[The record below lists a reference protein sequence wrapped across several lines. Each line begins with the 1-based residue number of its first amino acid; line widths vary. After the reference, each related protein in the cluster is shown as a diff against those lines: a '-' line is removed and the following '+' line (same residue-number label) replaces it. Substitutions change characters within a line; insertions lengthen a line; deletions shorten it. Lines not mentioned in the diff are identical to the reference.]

1 MANKSSRTPILKSKN
16 VVKNGRGAGQKM
28 QILNNS
34 DEVSKKVQNP
44 KQNRKKVSFIVDYF
58 ERIQKGESEDGLG
71 REERI

>member
-1 MANKSSRTPILKSKN
+1 
-16 VVKNGRGAGQKM
+16 M

-58 ERIQKGESEDGLG
+58 ERIQKGESENGLG
-71 REERI
+71 HEERI